1 MIGLEENGEG
11 RATRAHHQLAQLRVE
26 WVGVL
31 HDEEG
36 GVVPDLARIVP
47 DAEGR
52 PPSGTLEGRD
62 GEDCV
67 AGWSGARQL
76 LDVCLGRA
84 RQEPALFV
92 EQGKGAHAFSSEQLD
107 SGGIVLEF
115 DVLPRHTLRLVLG
128 LLEAKGIRVELCL
141 QHLVGKVY
149 AELFERVGLKGLEA
163 KDIEDANEGRLDGLS
178 ALFGKRR
185 RHGSTVST
193 CCGCGQLVGSG
204 RTDELIDACDDGI
217 KGAPVDGLSKGA
229 RRVRGLC
236 GVERLDV
243 HFAR

>member
-1 MIGLEENGEG
+1 MQKAGPPVARLRGGMVRIVSPGGRERVSFSMYAWAVPVRSRHSSSSRAKAPTPSGRMCETRRKIRWEAMRRGL
-11 RATRAHHQLAQLRVE
+11 QLAQ
-26 WVGVL
+26 W
-31 HDEEG
+31 
-36 GVVPDLARIVP
+36 
-47 DAEGR
+47 
-52 PPSGTLEGRD
+52 PSEHGT
-62 GEDCV
+62 
-67 AGWSGARQL
+67 
-76 LDVCLGRA
+76 
-84 RQEPALFV
+84 
-92 EQGKGAHAFSSEQLD
+92 FSSEQLD